1 MYKINFKLSLTTY
14 TKVNRYATYLNLPI
28 QTAIRFL
35 LTEQLHY
42 YEYNLEHFDLNYKKC
57 KPKDTFG
64 TIDAYGNEK
73 HPKKYSMEVSEYIY
87 KNVQRIKTEY
97 NDKTN
102 SVINNLLH
110 MGIREKFDNYSF
122 DIATEYKEINQKE
135 LKPNTKQYAIPLS
148 YEFTLRLEDISEIT
162 GIKVNQL
169 ISLIIGNYLIEHFT
183 DYDNNIYQTESGQSH
198 YSVW

>member
-1 MYKINFKLSLTTY
+1 MYKINFKLSLTSY
-14 TKVNRYATYLNLPI
+14 TNLNRYATYLNLPI
-28 QTAIRFL
+28 QTVIRFL

-42 YEYNLEHFDLNYKKC
+42 YEYSLEYFDLNYKKC

-73 HPKKYSMEVSEYIY
+73 QPKKYSMEVSEYIY
-87 KNVQRIKTEY
+87 ENVQRIKAEY
-97 NDKTN
+97 KDKTN

-110 MGIREKFDNYSF
+110 MGIREKFADYSF
-122 DIATEYKEINQKE
+122 DVATAYKELN
-135 LKPNTKQYAIPLS
+135 PNTKQYAVPLS
-148 YEFTLRLEDISEIT
+148 SEFTLRLEDVSKIT

>member
-1 MYKINFKLSLTTY
+1 MVEI
-14 TKVNRYATYLNLPI
+14 NRYATYLNLPI
-28 QTAIRFL
+28 QTVIRFL
-35 LTEQLHY
+35 LNEQLHY
-42 YEYNLEHFDLNYKKC
+42 YEYNLEYFDLNYKKC

-73 HPKKYSMEVSEYIY
+73 QPKKYSMEVSKYIY
-87 KNVQRIKTEY
+87 ENVQRIKTEY
-97 NDKTN
+97 KDKTN

-110 MGIREKFDNYSF
+110 MGIREKFADYSF
-122 DIATEYKEINQKE
+122 DVATAYKELN
-135 LKPNTKQYAIPLS
+135 PNTKQYAVPLS
-148 YEFTLRLEDISEIT
+148 SEFTLRLEDVSKIT

>member
-1 MYKINFKLSLTTY
+1 MYKINFKLSLTSY
-14 TKVNRYATYLNLPI
+14 TSLNRYATYLNLPI
-28 QTAIRFL
+28 QTVIRFL
-35 LTEQLHY
+35 LNEQLHY
-42 YEYNLEHFDLNYKKC
+42 YEYNLEYFDLNYKKC

-73 HPKKYSMEVSEYIY
+73 QPKKYSMEVSEYIY
-87 KNVQRIKTEY
+87 ENVQRIKTEY
-97 NDKTN
+97 KDKTN

-110 MGIREKFDNYSF
+110 MGIREKFADYSF
-122 DIATEYKEINQKE
+122 DVATAYKELN
-135 LKPNTKQYAIPLS
+135 PNTKQYAVPLS
-148 YEFTLRLEDISEIT
+148 SEFTLRLEDVSKIT